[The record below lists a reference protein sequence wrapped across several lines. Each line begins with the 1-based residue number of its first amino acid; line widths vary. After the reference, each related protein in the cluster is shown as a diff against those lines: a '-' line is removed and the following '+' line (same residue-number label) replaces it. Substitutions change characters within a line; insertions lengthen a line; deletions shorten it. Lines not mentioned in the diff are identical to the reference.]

1 MGFCLALVAIGMA
14 VGSCATITP
23 FFKGWYG
30 VSPNE
35 ANFANLA
42 YSITYIPFNFVSI
55 SVFKRFGLKVSII
68 IGAIMSVVG
77 AWLRLLVYWTN
88 FPVFLIA
95 SALCGCS

>member
-35 ANFANLA
+35 ANFANLI
-42 YSITYIPFNFVSI
+42 YLITYIPFNFVSI
-55 SVFKRFGLKVSII
+55 FVFKRFGLKVSII
-68 IGAIMSVVG
+68 VGVVIAVVG

-88 FPVFLIA
+88 FHVFLIGCA
-95 SALCGCS
+95 FCGCS